1 MVFYRPITDRAEI
14 AKLYPTAPLPT
25 DKIVATYVAEENG
38 AFCGKCM
45 VAVDG
50 QVCEIAKLSV
60 PNGDVLLAEGLL
72 RSALHFAG
80 NRNAY
85 TAVCREN
92 DFRETLLLLGF
103 AEQDGVFTGEIPT
116 LLLGSCCKHN
126 RGANS

>member
-14 AKLYPTAPLPT
+14 IKRFPTASLPT
-25 DKIVATYVAEENG
+25 EKIVGAYVAEENG

-50 QVCEIAKLSV
+50 QGCEISQLSV
-60 PNGDVLLAEGLL
+60 PNGDALLVEGLL

-85 TAVCREN
+85 TVVCREN

-103 AEQDGVFTGEIPT
+103 AEQDSVFTGEIPT
-116 LLLGSCCKHN
+116 LLLGSCCKQ
-126 RGANS
+126 NSGVNG

>member
-14 AKLYPTAPLPT
+14 ARLFPTVSLPT
-25 DKIVATYVAEENG
+25 EKTVGAYVAEENG

-50 QVCEIAKLSV
+50 QGCEISQLAV
-60 PNGDVLLAEGLL
+60 PNGDALLAEGLL

-85 TAVCREN
+85 TAVCRESA
-92 DFRETLLLLGF
+92 FRETLLLLGF
-103 AEQDGVFTGEIPT
+103 AEHDGVFTGEIPT

-126 RGANS
+126 RGVNG

>member
-1 MVFYRPITDRAEI
+1 MYIIVFYRTITYHEDI
-14 AKLYPTAPLPT
+14 VKLYPTA
-25 DKIVATYVAEENG
+25 V
-38 AFCGKCM
+38 CGKWM
-45 VAVDG
+45 DAVDV

-126 RGANS
+126 HGVNG